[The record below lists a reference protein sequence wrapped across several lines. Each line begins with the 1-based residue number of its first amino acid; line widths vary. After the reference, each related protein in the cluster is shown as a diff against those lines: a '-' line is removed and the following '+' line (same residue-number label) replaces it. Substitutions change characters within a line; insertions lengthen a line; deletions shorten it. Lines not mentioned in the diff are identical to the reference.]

1 MEKANFENINNLKSQ
16 IIKISKSLD
25 MNNIQRA
32 ILKKEILIILLSLI
46 ILIKKGKRIDISPM
60 IKKIK
65 KKEKNQK
72 FKYKFTI
79 CLIILL
85 GFIATYN

>member
-1 MEKANFENINNLKSQ
+1 
-16 IIKISKSLD
+16 

-32 ILKKEILIILLSLI
+32 ILNKRNFNDIKVPDITYKKEN
-46 ILIKKGKRIDISPM
+46 KRVNISPM
-60 IKKIK
+60 IKIIN
-65 KKEKNQK
+65 KKEKNEK

-79 CLIILL
+79 YLIILL